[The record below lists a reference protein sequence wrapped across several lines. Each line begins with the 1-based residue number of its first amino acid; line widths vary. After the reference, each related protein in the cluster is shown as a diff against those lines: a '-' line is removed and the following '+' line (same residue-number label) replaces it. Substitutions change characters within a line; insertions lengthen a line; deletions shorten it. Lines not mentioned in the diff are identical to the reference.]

1 MISIKKKS
9 TSESNGASTSK
20 RTSRNARTFRTAALA
35 LAVGA
40 SLTVA
45 PSASAEPVLAV
56 TTGALFNEPNSTD
69 AAARGR
75 ILSHLGGLVDGAET
89 GSSIRISLYLFQSV
103 WLANKLGDAH
113 KRGVTVQ
120 VVVDADSRSTGL
132 DTLKSRL
139 ADPAGSPDSWVRTC
153 KPEEACLALD
163 PGTAETDPNGTYDN
177 VNHNKFFLF
186 SRTKGKGDI
195 AVDDVVVQGSGNL
208 TSQDTDDWWNDAL
221 TIVGNTAL
229 SGAYGQ
235 YFADLAAAAA
245 GQTPQVADY
254 AHDTQAGKA
263 KVYFFPRSGTDTV
276 VNILGTVA
284 PVGTP
289 DSCGGNSTGFG
300 TTDGRTKIRIAQGHI
315 TRTEVARKLWELAE
329 AGCDIEIV
337 YRSLDN
343 WTADDKPMGQ
353 VANWLTR
360 PVTGKGRITL
370 HQLDNDKRGGSDTHT
385 KYLLIEGTYYGG
397 VDKKIVFTGS
407 HTYTTTALRYN
418 DETLLKY
425 EDTAVFDAYVKNF
438 EAQRSAALT
447 EGL

>member
-1 MISIKKKS
+1 MISIKNK
-9 TSESNGASTSK
+9 
-20 RTSRNARTFRTAALA
+20 FRTGVTA

-40 SLTVA
+40 SLLVA

-56 TTGALFNEPNSTD
+56 TTGAVFNDPNSTD

-75 ILSHLGGLVDGAET
+75 ILSHLAGLVDGAEA
-89 GSSIRISLYLFQSV
+89 GSSIRISLYLFHSV
-103 WLANKLGDAH
+103 YLANKLGDAH

-132 DTLKSRL
+132 ETLKTRL
-139 ADPAGSPDSWVRTC
+139 ADPAGAPGSWVRTC

-163 PGTAETDPNGTYDN
+163 PGTTAADPNGTYDN

-186 SRTKGKGDI
+186 SRTRGKGDV

-221 TIVGNTAL
+221 TVVGNAELFTAYR
-229 SGAYGQ
+229 G
-235 YFADLAAAAA
+235 YFDDLAAAAV
-245 GQTPQVADY
+245 GQIPQVAEY

-289 DSCGGNSTGFG
+289 DSCGGNSPGFG
-300 TTDGRTKIRIAQGHI
+300 TADGRTRIRIAQGHT
-315 TRTEVARKLWELAE
+315 TRPDVAKKLWELAN

-343 WTADDKPMGQ
+343 WTTDDKPMGQ

-370 HQLDNDKRGGSDTHT
+370 HQLDNDKRGGSDSHT
-385 KYLLIEGTYYGG
+385 KYLLIEGTYNGG
-397 VDKKIVFTGS
+397 PNKKIVFTGS

-425 EDTAVFDAYVKNF
+425 EDATVFDAYVGNF
-438 EAQRSAALT
+438 EAQRAAALA
-447 EGL
+447 GL

>member
-1 MISIKKKS
+1 MISIKNK
-9 TSESNGASTSK
+9 
-20 RTSRNARTFRTAALA
+20 FRTTVTA

-40 SLTVA
+40 SLLVA

-56 TTGALFNEPNSTD
+56 TTGPVFNDPNSTD

-75 ILSHLGGLVDGAET
+75 ILSHLAGLVDGAEA

-103 WLANKLGDAH
+103 YLANKLGDAH

-132 DTLKSRL
+132 ETLKTRL
-139 ADPAGSPDSWVRTC
+139 ADPAGGPGSWVRTC

-163 PGTAETDPNGTYDN
+163 PDTTAADPNGTYDN

-186 SRTKGKGDI
+186 SRTKGKGDV

-221 TIVGNTAL
+221 TVVGNTEL
-229 SGAYGQ
+229 FTAYRG
-235 YFADLAAAAA
+235 YFDDLAAAAA
-245 GQTPQVADY
+245 GQLPQVAEY

-263 KVYFFPRSGTDTV
+263 KVYFFPRSGSDTV

-289 DSCGGNSTGFG
+289 DSCAGNSPGVG
-300 TTDGRTKIRIAQGHI
+300 TADGRTRIRIAQGHI

-343 WTADDKPMGQ
+343 WTADDQPLGQ

-370 HQLDNDKRGGSDTHT
+370 HQLDNDKRGGSDSHT
-385 KYLLIEGTYYGG
+385 KYLLVEGTYYGG
-397 VDKKIVFTGS
+397 VNKKIVFTGS

-425 EDTAVFDAYVKNF
+425 EDATVFDAYVQNF
-438 EAQRSAALT
+438 EAQRAAAIA
-447 EGL
+447 GL

>member
-1 MISIKKKS
+1 MISIKNK
-9 TSESNGASTSK
+9 
-20 RTSRNARTFRTAALA
+20 FRTTVTA

-40 SLTVA
+40 SLLVA

-56 TTGALFNEPNSTD
+56 TTGPVFNDPNSTD

-75 ILSHLGGLVDGAET
+75 ILSHLAGLVDGAEA

-103 WLANKLGDAH
+103 YLANKLGDAH

-120 VVVDADSRSTGL
+120 VVVDADSRSNGL
-132 DTLKSRL
+132 ETLKTRL
-139 ADPAGSPDSWVRTC
+139 ADPAGGPGSWVRTC

-163 PGTAETDPNGTYDN
+163 PGTTAADPNGTYDN

-186 SRTKGKGDI
+186 SRTKGKGDV

-221 TIVGNTAL
+221 TVVGNTEL
-229 SGAYGQ
+229 FTAYRG
-235 YFADLAAAAA
+235 YFDDLAAAAA
-245 GQTPQVADY
+245 GQLPQVAEY

-263 KVYFFPRSGTDTV
+263 KVYFFPRSGSDTV

-289 DSCGGNSTGFG
+289 DSCAGNSPGVG
-300 TTDGRTKIRIAQGHI
+300 TADGRTRIRIAQGHI

-343 WTADDKPMGQ
+343 WTADDQPLGQ

-370 HQLDNDKRGGSDTHT
+370 HQLDNDKRGGSDSHT
-385 KYLLIEGTYYGG
+385 KYLLVEGTYYGG
-397 VDKKIVFTGS
+397 VNKKIVFTGS

-425 EDTAVFDAYVKNF
+425 EDATVFDAYVQNF
-438 EAQRSAALT
+438 EAQRAAAIA
-447 EGL
+447 GL

>member
-1 MISIKKKS
+1 MITIK
-9 TSESNGASTSK
+9 SK
-20 RTSRNARTFRTAALA
+20 FRTVATA

-40 SLTVA
+40 TLTVA
-45 PSASAEPVLAV
+45 PSASAEPVVAV
-56 TTGALFNEPNSTD
+56 TTGAVFNEPSSAD
-69 AAARGR
+69 AVARGR
-75 ILSHLGGLVDGAET
+75 ILFHLADLVDGAEA
-89 GSSIRISLYLFQSV
+89 GSSVRISLYLFQSQY
-103 WLANKLGDAH
+103 LADKLGAAH
-113 KRGVTVQ
+113 RRGVAVQ
-120 VVVDADSRSTGL
+120 VVLDDDSSSTAATSL
-132 DTLKSRL
+132 RNQL
-139 ADPAGSPDSWVRTC
+139 AEPGSPDSWVRGC

-163 PGTAETDPNGTYDN
+163 PGTTATDPDGMYDN

-186 SRTKGKGDI
+186 SRTKGKGDT
-195 AVDDVVVQGSGNL
+195 AVDNVVVQSSGNL
-208 TSQDTDDWWNDAL
+208 TGQDLNAWWNDAL
-221 TIVGNTAL
+221 TVAGNKEL
-229 SGAYGQ
+229 FDAYTR
-235 YFADLAAAAA
+235 YFGDQAAAAI
-245 GQTPQVADY
+245 GQTPQVAEY

-263 KVYFFPRSGTDTV
+263 KVYFFPRSTTDTV

-284 PVGTP
+284 PVGTA
-289 DSCGGNSTGFG
+289 DSCGGNSAGIG

-315 TRTEVARKLWELAE
+315 TRVEVARKLWELAN
-329 AGCDIEIV
+329 AGCRIEIV

-370 HQLDNDKRGGSDTHT
+370 HQLDNDGRGGTDSHT

-397 VDKKIVFTGS
+397 VNKKIVFTGS

-425 EDTAVFDAYVKNF
+425 EDGSVFDAYVRNF
-438 EAQRSAALT
+438 EAQRTASLS

>member
-1 MISIKKKS
+1 MISI
-9 TSESNGASTSK
+9 NSK
-20 RTSRNARTFRTAALA
+20 LRTAVTA

-40 SLTVA
+40 SLLVA

-56 TTGALFNEPNSTD
+56 TTGPVFNDPNSTD
-69 AAARGR
+69 ASARGR
-75 ILSHLGGLVDGAET
+75 ILSHLAGLVDGAEA

-103 WLANKLGDAH
+103 YLANKLGDAH

-132 DTLKSRL
+132 ETLKTRL
-139 ADPAGSPDSWVRTC
+139 ADPAGAPGSWVRTC

-163 PGTAETDPNGTYDN
+163 PGTTAADPNGTYDN

-186 SRTKGKGDI
+186 SRTKGKGDV

-221 TIVGNTAL
+221 TVVGNTEL
-229 SGAYGQ
+229 FTAYRG
-235 YFADLAAAAA
+235 YFDDLAAAAA
-245 GQTPQVADY
+245 GQIPQVSEY

-263 KVYFFPRSGTDTV
+263 KVYFFPRSGSDTV

-284 PVGTP
+284 PTGTP
-289 DSCGGNSTGFG
+289 DSCAGNSPGVG
-300 TTDGRTKIRIAQGHI
+300 TADGRTRIRIAQGHI

-343 WTADDKPMGQ
+343 WTADDKPLGQ

-370 HQLDNDKRGGSDTHT
+370 HQLDNDKRGGSDSHT

-397 VDKKIVFTGS
+397 VNKKIVFTGS

-425 EDTAVFDAYVKNF
+425 EDATVFDAYVGNF
-438 EAQRSAALT
+438 ESQRAAAIA
-447 EGL
+447 GL

>member
-1 MISIKKKS
+1 MITIKNK
-9 TSESNGASTSK
+9 
-20 RTSRNARTFRTAALA
+20 FRTVATA

-40 SLTVA
+40 ALTVA
-45 PSASAEPVLAV
+45 PAASAEPVVAV
-56 TTGALFNEPNSTD
+56 TTGAVFNEPSSAD

-75 ILSHLGGLVDGAET
+75 ILFHLADLVDGAET
-89 GSSIRISLYLFQSV
+89 GSSVRISLYLFQSQY
-103 WLANKLGDAH
+103 LADKLGAAH
-113 KRGVTVQ
+113 RRGVAVQ
-120 VVVDADSRSTGL
+120 VVLDADSTSTAATSL
-132 DTLKSRL
+132 RNQL
-139 ADPAGSPDSWVRTC
+139 AEPGSPDSWVRGC

-163 PGTAETDPNGTYDN
+163 PGTTATDPDGWYDN

-186 SRTKGKGDI
+186 SRTKGKGDT
-195 AVDDVVVQGSGNL
+195 AVDNVVVQSSGNL
-208 TSQDTDDWWNDAL
+208 TGQDLNAWWNDAL
-221 TIVGNTAL
+221 TVAGNKEL
-229 SGAYGQ
+229 FDAYTR
-235 YFADLAAAAA
+235 YFGDQAAAAI
-245 GQTPQVADY
+245 GQTPQVAEY

-284 PVGTP
+284 PVGTA
-289 DSCGGNSTGFG
+289 DSCGGNSAGIG
-300 TTDGRTKIRIAQGHI
+300 TTDGRTRIRIAQGHI
-315 TRTEVARKLWELAE
+315 TRVEVARKLWELAN
-329 AGCDIEIV
+329 AGCHIEIV

-370 HQLDNDKRGGSDTHT
+370 HQLDNDGRGGTDSHT

-397 VDKKIVFTGS
+397 VNKKIVFTGS

-425 EDTAVFDAYVKNF
+425 EDGSVFDAYVRNF
-438 EAQRSAALT
+438 EAQRAASLS

>member
-9 TSESNGASTSK
+9 RRRNRSGN
-20 RTSRNARTFRTAALA
+20 RSRNQNKFRTAVTA

-40 SLTVA
+40 ALTVA
-45 PSASAEPVLAV
+45 PSASADPVLAV

-75 ILSHLGGLVDGAET
+75 ILFHLGDLVDGTEA

-103 WLANKLGDAH
+103 YLANKLGDAH
-113 KRGVTVQ
+113 ERGVTVQ

-132 DTLKSRL
+132 DTLKTRL

-163 PGTAETDPNGTYDN
+163 PGTTEADPNGTYDN

-195 AVDDVVVQGSGNL
+195 AVDDVVVQSSGNL

-221 TIVGNTAL
+221 TVVGNPAL
-229 SGAYGQ
+229 SAAYGQ

-245 GQTPQVADY
+245 GQKPQVADY

-263 KVYFFPRSGTDTV
+263 KVYFFPRSGTDTI

-300 TTDGRTKIRIAQGHI
+300 TTDGRTKIRIAQGHT
-315 TRTEVARKLWELAE
+315 TRTDVARKLWELAN
-329 AGCDIEIV
+329 AGCDIGIV

-343 WTADDKPMGQ
+343 WTTDDKPMGQ

-370 HQLDNDKRGGSDTHT
+370 HQLDNDKRGGSDSHT

-397 VDKKIVFTGS
+397 VNKKIVFTGS

-425 EDTAVFDAYVKNF
+425 EDATVFDAYVRNF
-438 EAQRSAALT
+438 EAQRTAART

>member
-1 MISIKKKS
+1 MISIKNK
-9 TSESNGASTSK
+9 
-20 RTSRNARTFRTAALA
+20 FRTTVTA

-40 SLTVA
+40 SLLVA

-56 TTGALFNEPNSTD
+56 TTGPVFNDPNSTD

-75 ILSHLGGLVDGAET
+75 ILSHLAGLVDGAEA

-103 WLANKLGDAH
+103 YLANKLGDAH

-132 DTLKSRL
+132 ETLKTRL
-139 ADPAGSPDSWVRTC
+139 ADPAGGPGSWVRTC

-163 PGTAETDPNGTYDN
+163 PGTTAADPNGTYDN

-186 SRTKGKGDI
+186 SRTKGKGDV
-195 AVDDVVVQGSGNL
+195 AVDDVVVQNSGNL

-221 TIVGNTAL
+221 TVVGNTEL
-229 SGAYGQ
+229 FTAYRG
-235 YFADLAAAAA
+235 YFDDLAAAAA
-245 GQTPQVADY
+245 GQLPQVAEY

-263 KVYFFPRSGTDTV
+263 KVYFFPRSGSDTV

-284 PVGTP
+284 RVGTP
-289 DSCGGNSTGFG
+289 DSCAGNSPGVG
-300 TTDGRTKIRIAQGHI
+300 TADGRTRIRIAQGHI

-343 WTADDKPMGQ
+343 WTADDQPLGQ

-370 HQLDNDKRGGSDTHT
+370 HQLDNDKRGGSDSHT
-385 KYLLIEGTYYGG
+385 KYLLVEGTYYGG
-397 VDKKIVFTGS
+397 VNKKIVFTGS

-425 EDTAVFDAYVKNF
+425 EDATVFDAYVQNF
-438 EAQRSAALT
+438 EAQRAAAIA
-447 EGL
+447 GL

>member
-1 MISIKKKS
+1 MISIK
-9 TSESNGASTSK
+9 SK
-20 RTSRNARTFRTAALA
+20 FRTAVTA

-40 SLTVA
+40 ALTVA
-45 PSASAEPVLAV
+45 PSTSASAEPVLTV
-56 TTGALFNEPNSTD
+56 TTGALFNDPNSTE

-75 ILSHLGGLVDGAET
+75 ILFHLADLVDGAEA

-103 WLANKLGDAH
+103 YLANKLGDAQ

-120 VVVDADSRSTGL
+120 VVVDDDSRSTGL
-132 DTLKSRL
+132 DTLKTRL
-139 ADPAGSPDSWVRTC
+139 ADPAGSSDSWVRGC
-153 KPEEACLALD
+153 KQEEACLALD
-163 PGTAETDPNGTYDN
+163 PGTTEQDPKGTYDN

-186 SRTKGKGDI
+186 SRTKGKGDTY
-195 AVDDVVVQGSGNL
+195 ADDVVVQASGNL
-208 TSQDTDDWWNDAL
+208 TAQDTDDWWNDAL
-221 TIVGNTAL
+221 TVAGNTAL
-229 SGAYGQ
+229 FDAYTQ
-235 YFADLAAAAA
+235 YFADQAAAAV

-263 KVYFFPRSGTDTV
+263 KVYFFPRATIDPV
-276 VNILGTVA
+276 VNILATVA
-284 PVGTP
+284 PVGTA
-289 DSCGGNSTGFG
+289 DSCGGNSPGFG

-315 TRTEVARKLWELAE
+315 TRTDVAKKLWELAN
-329 AGCDIEIV
+329 AGCQIEIV

-343 WTADDKPMGQ
+343 WSDVTGKPMSE

-370 HQLDNDKRGGSDTHT
+370 HQLDNDKRGGSDSHT

-397 VDKKIVFTGS
+397 ANKKIVFTGS
-407 HTYTTTALRYN
+407 HTYTQTALRYN

-425 EDTAVFDAYVKNF
+425 EDATVFDAYVRNF
-438 EAQRSAALT
+438 ESQRTAALT

>member
-1 MISIKKKS
+1 MISI
-9 TSESNGASTSK
+9 NSK
-20 RTSRNARTFRTAALA
+20 LRTAVTA

-40 SLTVA
+40 SLLVA

-56 TTGALFNEPNSTD
+56 TTGPVFNDPNSTD

-75 ILSHLGGLVDGAET
+75 ILSHLAGLVDGAEA

-103 WLANKLGDAH
+103 YLANKLGDAH

-132 DTLKSRL
+132 ETLKTRL
-139 ADPAGSPDSWVRTC
+139 ADPAGGPDSWVRTC

-163 PGTAETDPNGTYDN
+163 PGTTEADPNGTYDN

-186 SRTKGKGDI
+186 SRTTRKGDV

-208 TSQDTDDWWNDAL
+208 TGQDTDDWWNDAL
-221 TIVGNTAL
+221 TVVGNTEL
-229 SGAYGQ
+229 FTAYRG
-235 YFADLAAAAA
+235 YFDDLAAAAA
-245 GQTPQVADY
+245 GQIPQVAEY

-263 KVYFFPRSGTDTV
+263 KVYFFPRSGSDTV

-289 DSCGGNSTGFG
+289 DSCAGNSPGVG
-300 TTDGRTKIRIAQGHI
+300 TADGRTRIRIAQGHI
-315 TRTEVARKLWELAE
+315 TRTDVARKLWELAD

-343 WTADDKPMGQ
+343 WTADDKPLGQ

-370 HQLDNDKRGGSDTHT
+370 HQLDNDKRGGSDSHT

-397 VDKKIVFTGS
+397 VNKKIVFTGS

-418 DETLLKY
+418 DEALLKY
-425 EDTAVFDAYVKNF
+425 EDATVFDAYVQNF
-438 EAQRSAALT
+438 EAQRAAAIA
-447 EGL
+447 GM

>member
-1 MISIKKKS
+1 MITIKNKF
-9 TSESNGASTSK
+9 
-20 RTSRNARTFRTAALA
+20 RTFATA

-40 SLTVA
+40 TLTVA
-45 PSASAEPVLAV
+45 PSASAEPVVAV
-56 TTGALFNEPNSTD
+56 TTGAVFNEPSSAD

-75 ILSHLGGLVDGAET
+75 ILFHLADLVDGAEA
-89 GSSIRISLYLFQSV
+89 GSSVKISLYLFQSQY
-103 WLANKLGDAH
+103 LADKLGAAH
-113 KRGVTVQ
+113 RRGVAVQ
-120 VVVDADSRSTGL
+120 VVLDDDSTSTAATSL
-132 DTLKSRL
+132 RNQL
-139 ADPAGSPDSWVRTC
+139 AEPGSPDSWVRGC

-163 PGTAETDPNGTYDN
+163 PGTTATDPDGTYDN

-186 SRTKGKGDI
+186 SRTKGKGDT
-195 AVDDVVVQGSGNL
+195 AVDNVVVQSSGNL
-208 TSQDTDDWWNDAL
+208 TGQDLNAWWNDAL
-221 TIVGNTAL
+221 TVVGNKEL
-229 SGAYGQ
+229 FDAYTR
-235 YFADLAAAAA
+235 YFGDQAAAAI
-245 GQTPQVADY
+245 GQTPQVAEY

-263 KVYFFPRSGTDTV
+263 KVYFFPRAATDTV

-284 PVGTP
+284 PVGTA
-289 DSCGGNSTGFG
+289 DSCGGNSAGIG

-315 TRTEVARKLWELAE
+315 TRVEVARKLWELAN
-329 AGCDIEIV
+329 AGCQIEIV

-370 HQLDNDKRGGSDTHT
+370 HQLDNDGRGGTDSHT

-397 VDKKIVFTGS
+397 VNKKIVFTGS

-425 EDTAVFDAYVKNF
+425 EDGSVFDAYVRNF
-438 EAQRSAALT
+438 EAQRTASLS